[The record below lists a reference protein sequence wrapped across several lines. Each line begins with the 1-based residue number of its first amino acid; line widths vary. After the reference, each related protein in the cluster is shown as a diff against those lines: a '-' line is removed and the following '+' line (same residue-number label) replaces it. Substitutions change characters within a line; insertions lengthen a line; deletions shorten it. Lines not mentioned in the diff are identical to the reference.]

1 MTLLVVGNHQVINVS
16 EIPWETLNEGVMLV
30 KCVDG
35 GVFDLRHRLTVHTR
49 THGIP
54 LYIVFALPPVSV
66 VPSELLMGFGLRV
79 SKEVIL
85 YDQCITALE
94 VEKEDQVQRDSGGLS
109 EIGSSEQSG

>member
-1 MTLLVVGNHQVINVS
+1 MTLLVVGNHQVIDVNG
-16 EIPWETLNEGVMLV
+16 IPWNTLNEGVMLV

-49 THGIP
+49 TYGIP

-66 VPSELLMGFGLRV
+66 VPPELLMGFGLRV

-85 YDQCITALE
+85 YDQCVVTLE
-94 VEKEDQVQRDSGGLS
+94 VGKENQ
-109 EIGSSEQSG
+109 I